1 MKQIKTIM
9 SLFCAAALFAACSST
24 DELEPVVQTGQ
35 QTAEEAVGFD
45 VYTRGTQVTRA
56 GYVGE
61 MDLTALRVAGF
72 GVYGYVTSAETANGA
87 KWGTTGASSTP
98 DFMANQ
104 QVAYAGGAWSYSPL
118 KYWPNQANVSG
129 GVVDNATGKNSSANI
144 DYVSFFAYAPYVDI
158 ASVKAYTT
166 DADITAALNGTNDGI
181 VALPANNAQGD
192 PKVGYVV
199 VTNPVNSVDLMYG
212 VAARDY
218 TIEET
223 TGKIGAAVKKDN
235 PFLDM
240 TKEVVADKI
249 NYNFKHALTKLSV
262 NVDAFFDQVRTAD
275 EESTKDVDPN
285 TRIVI
290 DDIRLSTGNVS
301 LKGTLNLNNYAAT
314 PTGKPNWAAGDALAN
329 FPLQIAPSLKYVS
342 GNEGSVTYF
351 AQQPLGV
358 TKKKQSVLGYAVD
371 GTTPASLMF
380 VPKANNQT
388 VDVKITYHV
397 ITRDARLTTGYNDVT
412 NVISNSIAA
421 GTLTFDAGKAYTLN
435 LHLGMTSVK
444 MDAVITDWDNTNASE
459 SIDLPANVQVSNLE
473 ASGTAVDAYGA
484 ITPGTITATLTGSVT
499 PSATPG
505 IENVYFTTD
514 AAGNDVLPVTKP
526 ATTYY
531 IPGNYTGEAR
541 DIYLWYGGAS
551 VKLTDQQPA
560 IADAATGVQMAANIS
575 ACAVGDKI
583 VAAGGSVVL
592 TVTVNTT
599 NVKDFN
605 LSDWSV
611 KQQIGSGD
619 LTNATVTASTTT
631 PSITFTVTAPSNTS
645 DERTLKFILKHKDG
659 MEVKVTTTQVA
670 GS

>member
-1 MKQIKTIM
+1 MKQTKTILSM
-9 SLFCAAALFAACSST
+9 LCAAALFAACSST

-45 VYTRGTQVTRA
+45 VYTRGTQTTRA

-72 GVYGYVTSAETANGA
+72 GVYAYVGKNGGSWSSAG
-87 KWGTTGASSTP
+87 SSWTP

-104 QVAYAGGAWSYSPL
+104 QVAYAAGAWSYSPL
-118 KYWPNQANVSG
+118 KYWPNQANVAD
-129 GVVDNATGKNSSANI
+129 GVVDNATGKNSGANI

-166 DADITAALNGTNDGI
+166 DDDITAALAGTNDGI

-212 VAARDY
+212 VAARKY
-218 TIEET
+218 TTQET
-223 TGKIGAAVKKDN
+223 TGNQGTAVEKDN

-290 DDIRLSTGNVS
+290 DEILLGTGNVS

-314 PTGKPNWAAGDALAN
+314 PTGKPNWAAGAALAD

-380 VPKANNQT
+380 VPKDDDQT
-388 VDVKITYHV
+388 VNVKITYHV

-459 SIDLPANVQVSNLE
+459 SIDLPANVQVSSL
-473 ASGTAVDAYGA
+473 TATTSVDAYGA

-531 IPGNYTGEAR
+531 IPGNYTGADR

-551 VKLTDQQPA
+551 VKLTNKQAA
-560 IADAATGVQMAANIS
+560 IADGSDGVQMTANID
-575 ACAVGDKI
+575 ACKDGDKI

-592 TVTVNTT
+592 TVTVNST

-611 KQQIGSGD
+611 KQQIGDGD
-619 LTNATVTASTTT
+619 LTNATVTSSTTT

-645 DERTLKFILKHKDG
+645 AQRTLTFILKHKDG
-659 MEVKVTTTQVA
+659 MEVKATTTQVA